1 MLQTSSSQS
10 SVSLESRHRDNQ
22 VMGGMG
28 GMGGLPYGAMNQ
40 INMGRNDL
48 PPTLFYTTAVNNTTY
63 QI

>member
-1 MLQTSSSQS
+1 
-10 SVSLESRHRDNQ
+10 
-22 VMGGMG
+22 MGGMG